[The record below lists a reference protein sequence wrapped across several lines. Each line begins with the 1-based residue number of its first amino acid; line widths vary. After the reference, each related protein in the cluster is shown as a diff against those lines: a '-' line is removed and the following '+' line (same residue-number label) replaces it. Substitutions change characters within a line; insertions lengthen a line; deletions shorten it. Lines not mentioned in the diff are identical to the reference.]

1 MENVYVILSIL
12 TIIAGALF
20 FLASW
25 LYIKPF
31 NEKLENLSRMMEK
44 INNTLEN
51 LRVDA
56 GSMRTDISV
65 LQRDLKTA
73 FNYID
78 ELKAEIKELKEK

>member
-1 MENVYVILSIL
+1 MENIYVILSIL

-44 INNTLEN
+44 INNTLEG
-51 LRVDA
+51 LRIDG
-56 GSMRTDISV
+56 GSMRTDITV

-73 FNYID
+73 FKYIN
-78 ELKAEIKELKEK
+78 ELKEEIKNLKEK

>member
-1 MENVYVILSIL
+1 MENIYVILSIL

-44 INNTLEN
+44 
-51 LRVDA
+51 
-56 GSMRTDISV
+56 
-65 LQRDLKTA
+65 
-73 FNYID
+73 
-78 ELKAEIKELKEK
+78 